1 MAGLKLRTSG
11 VGSDRSTNLCT
22 TTAKNCSIYCYVRLA
37 FRNVFR
43 KVDIKFCKKLFI
55 ELLFCCR
62 RRHHLLRLFCV
73 TFSSEKCS
81 NISVALRQRFKR
93 RRFNVLNDAVFV
105 SVEIIRHQAKNGS
118 NQLLQLITRG
128 CHEAGEP

>member
-1 MAGLKLRTSG
+1 MPIAGLKLRTSG

-55 ELLFCCR
+55 ELFFCCRRRRRRR

-93 RRFNVLNDAVFV
+93 RRFYVLNDAVFV

-118 NQLLQLITRG
+118 N
-128 CHEAGEP
+128 